1 MKKWVRQL
9 ALLVFGLSGIKMA
22 FDGHWYQGLVLWAVV
37 LAGILIYEKR
47 MIESRLSQI
56 LPKLYVCAKPEEYE
70 DWLNDLAKSL
80 TLSGVFEEKLGIYR
94 YSGWLYEVGRPHL
107 PKKFLQD
114 PLSPEIKK
122 GRFNDPAKQ
131 FEKLLLSPADRYRK
145 FLNDC
150 YRLWAEGP
158 EAMKVISRSALE
170 EAMSSREAQIPDIH
184 PQKSILQIQAQLIL
198 AKWALAEGKR
208 QEAEQKLSA
217 LRETEVFNLMFGE
230 VNYHLSEVSTMKKQ
244 WQQATYYKRVAEN
257 FADGTALETLMTDTS
272 KE

>member
-9 ALLVFGLSGIKMA
+9 ALLVFGLSGLKMA
-22 FDGHWYQGLVLWAVV
+22 FDGHWYQGLLLWVV
-37 LAGILIYEKR
+37 VMVGILIYEKR
-47 MIESRLSQI
+47 MIESQLSSV
-56 LPKLYVCAKPEEYE
+56 LPKLYVCAKPKEYGE
-70 DWLNDLAKSL
+70 WLNDLAKSL
-80 TLSGVFEEKLGIYR
+80 TFSGIFEDKLGIYR

-107 PKKFLQD
+107 PKKYPLD
-114 PLSPEIKK
+114 PLSLPVKK

-131 FEKLLLSPADRYRK
+131 FEKLLLSPADQYRQ

-150 YRLWAEGP
+150 YRLWVEGP
-158 EAMKVISRSALE
+158 EAMKAIVRPELE
-170 EAMSSREAQIPDIH
+170 QAMAEREALIPDTD
-184 PQKSILQIQAQLIL
+184 PQKSILQIKAQLLL

-244 WQQATYYKRVAEN
+244 WQQAAYYKRVAEN
-257 FADGTALETLMTDTS
+257 FADGTALETLMTDNG